1 MPLFL
6 FESQNK
12 YIKIPKS
19 IVLERKIAHFKQQKK
34 QQLIFCYNQFVIA
47 KSSNKKSVVMFVNML
62 WGRRI

>member
-1 MPLFL
+1 MPCFL
-6 FESQNK
+6 LESKNSTLK
-12 YIKIPKS
+12 APETILLEHKIK
-19 IVLERKIAHFKQQKK
+19 HFKQQKK